1 MTLQQINISSLEC
14 NTDNEVQGNIGS
26 QMYVRTSK
34 SQESCRSESQTS
46 SQTSTSVE
54 ICRICH
60 CEGDSEGGLI
70 APCYCSGSL
79 RYVHQTCLQQWIKS
93 SNIRCCELCKFQFIM
108 HTKTKPFMEWEPL
121 EMTGFERRKLL
132 CAVMFHAIALT
143 CVVWS
148 LYVLIHRTAEE
159 IQYGLLEWPFWTKLI
174 VVAIGFTG
182 GVVFMYI
189 QCKAYMQIC
198 QRWKAFNRVIYVQNA
213 PEKQP
218 LNIQPAA
225 PPFSADGSSSTS
237 QRNDTTK
244 TRTIPENGNYKD
256 ETSIDLKGVRNL
268 HIFFNDESSVCVQNE
283 QYCGPDEGDGNLES
297 VSVAPVGNQRND
309 DMATSWHIK
318 IGKSSAAE
326 SSLNTAQ
333 RSNECEGKIM
343 SNDTNDHTWNPK
355 EDNIATYKPNDVN
368 SANKSDSVLK
378 LQIKKAEIVIK
389 FGQKSNGESVN
400 EEVPINDRKD
410 TSVNIK
416 IDDKESEPIVIDV
429 VKKAPAVENTKD
441 PVQIC
446 FDFTQN
452 DEERAIDKDDSYNNS
467 TCKLLQ
473 SGCSENS
480 FNSETDS
487 GSHSPLLSS
496 KLNFSLD
503 PSRD

>member
-1 MTLQQINISSLEC
+1 MTLPPSVPDTREENATKDIVGPQTC
-14 NTDNEVQGNIGS
+14 VQL
-26 QMYVRTSK
+26 SK

-46 SQTSTSVE
+46 SQNSSLE

-60 CEGDSEGGLI
+60 CEGDSECGLI

-108 HTKTKPFMEWEPL
+108 QTKTKPFMKWEPL

-213 PEKQP
+213 PEKQVMPPTPPP
-218 LNIQPAA
+218 LSAQPVE
-225 PPFSADGSSSTS
+225 SSTS
-237 QRNDTTK
+237 SGQ
-244 TRTIPENGNYKD
+244 TIPKPRQYSDATNYKD

-268 HIFFNDESSVCVQNE
+268 HIFFNDESSVCN
-283 QYCGPDEGDGNLES
+283 EGDGTLEA
-297 VSVAPVGNQRND
+297 VTVAPASNQRNED
-309 DMATSWHIK
+309 GSSTSWHIK
-318 IGKSSAAE
+318 IGKSTGNESANPPRCSE
-326 SSLNTAQ
+326 SDGKSATSDCTDPN
-333 RSNECEGKIM
+333 RSC
-343 SNDTNDHTWNPK
+343 
-355 EDNIATYKPNDVN
+355 KPNDDASSSKCSDMT
-368 SANKSDSVLK
+368 SANKNDSVLK
-378 LQIKKAEIVIK
+378 LQIKKSEIVIK
-389 FGQKSNGESVN
+389 FGQKTNGEPSS
-400 EEVPINDRKD
+400 EETPLNDRKD

-416 IDDKESEPIVIDV
+416 IDDKENDPIVIDV
-429 VKKAPAVENTKD
+429 VKKAQVEPAKD
-441 PVQIC
+441 PVQIR
-446 FDFTQN
+446 FDFGQN
-452 DEERAIDKDDSYNNS
+452 DDDRLCDKDDNATS
-467 TCKLLQ
+467 TSQLIP
-473 SGCSENS
+473 SPNPYGEHS
-480 FNSETDS
+480 NSETDS
-487 GSHSPLLSS
+487 GSHSPLLVSKSYGSS
-496 KLNFSLD
+496 ETS
-503 PSRD
+503 